1 MSWEQSLSH
10 WTTRKVPQGS
20 FYGEDVIR
28 IIGVMMIYEGFAI
41 YISQLLV
48 IPSS

>member
-28 IIGVMMIYEGFAI
+28 IIGRMMYEGFAI